1 MSLPV
6 LQGIGFLS
14 DPRRLNVALTRAKYG
29 IVILGNA
36 KVLSKQPLWCSLLNH
51 YKENMCLV
59 EGPLTNLKQSL
70 VPLAKPSKVGL
81 GCPAMASAG
90 HWLPWWK
97 LGSHIALHAF

>member
-1 MSLPV
+1 M
-6 LQGIGFLS
+6 
-14 DPRRLNVALTRAKYG
+14 ALTRAKYG

-81 GCPAMASAG
+81 GCPAMALSG
-90 HWLPWWK
+90 HWLRGWK
-97 LGSHIALHAF
+97 LGSLHG